1 MLITLRYF
9 FSIFQNV
16 IFGFSLYGSPLKP
29 HHWSSLNI
37 CLHNRNSLPLYEL
50 FFSVPPTSLGDLL
63 PQRISWY
70 RRFGGQGSLKES
82 QTRTQLVSHF
92 RLMTRMF
99 VLAAAFHCA
108 ATLSETLAHRSD
120 ICTADS
126 VQAGRNIY

>member
-1 MLITLRYF
+1 MSKIH
-9 FSIFQNV
+9 
-16 IFGFSLYGSPLKP
+16 PLP
-29 HHWSSLNI
+29 WGI
-37 CLHNRNSLPLYEL
+37 YCHNE
-50 FFSVPPTSLGDLL
+50 SVGIGGL
-63 PQRISWY
+63 
-70 RRFGGQGSLKES
+70 GGQGSLKES